1 MENMNSQLI
10 YYVSKKFSLV
20 ENKYIEIQKYLF
32 AVIMVAR
39 MLRLYVLLHP
49 QNDGPNRKTTQIL
62 PTKVRFFRNNG
73 KAKDRTQWIQNQI
86 RIKSYNM
93 WAHEINN
100 RHHVQSDQQWSR
112 IWIHDH

>member
-1 MENMNSQLI
+1 MPKRSRKTCSKRTSVYVFKHLQQGGYAVLVMENMNSQLI
-10 YYVSKKFSLV
+10 YYVSKKFSPV

-62 PTKVRFFRNNG
+62 PTKVGFFRNNG
-73 KAKDRTQWIQNQI
+73 KAKDRTQ
-86 RIKSYNM
+86 
-93 WAHEINN
+93 
-100 RHHVQSDQQWSR
+100 
-112 IWIHDH
+112 